1 MRTRLTLAAGRLGRR
16 LPRLVGAALALGA
29 VASLALASCS
39 SSNGLTLN
47 ARFSDVSD
55 LTGGAPVM
63 MADVTVG
70 KVTGIKLDG
79 YSALVTMAIEPG
91 IQVPASVTARARRTS
106 LLGERI
112 VDLVVP
118 EGAEG
123 GPLLKD
129 GATIGRTEARPD
141 LEDLVKEGT
150 AVLGP
155 ITQSEVATLVNE
167 GYKAFGGRGP
177 QIRALLDNFGTIV
190 KAYAGETDTI
200 SSLIKSM
207 NELNTTIAL
216 KAAAH
221 EAALGNSER
230 ALTMLRQESGR
241 LQSAIKALNR
251 LSVGARA
258 IMDEHADEMGRFF
271 SQMQTILGVLED
283 ERAAIVGLL
292 KYAPLHNRNTQ
303 LVEFWEF
310 NQILQDFV
318 ICGFNEDKTDP
329 ARTCTPGRNG

>member
-1 MRTRLTLAAGRLGRR
+1 MIRRVRLSAGLTRGWGRLAAACL
-16 LPRLVGAALALGA
+16 ALAA
-29 VASLALASCS
+29 VALLALASCS
-39 SSNGLTLN
+39 SSKGFTLN

-55 LTGGAPVM
+55 LTKGAPVM

-70 KVTGIKLDG
+70 KVTGIELDG

-91 IQVPASVTARARRTS
+91 VQVPGDVTARVRRTS

-118 EGAEG
+118 ESDG
-123 GPLLKD
+123 GGSPLKD
-129 GATIGRTEARPD
+129 GATIRRTEARPD

-155 ITQSEVATLVNE
+155 ITESEVATLVNE
-167 GYKAFGGRGP
+167 GYKGFGGRG
-177 QIRALLDNFGTIV
+177 QQVRTLLDNFGVIV
-190 KAYAGETDTI
+190 KAYAGETGTI
-200 SSLIKSM
+200 RSLITSM
-207 NELNTTIAL
+207 NELNTTIAV

-230 ALTMLRQESGR
+230 ALTMLRQESSR

-251 LSVGARA
+251 LSVGARR
-258 IMDEHADEMGRFF
+258 IMDQHADEMGRFF

-292 KYAPLHNRNTQ
+292 KYAPFHNRNTQ
-303 LVEFWEF
+303 LVEFLEN
-310 NQILQDFV
+310 NQIFQDFV
-318 ICGFNEDKTDP
+318 ICGFNEDKKDP
-329 ARTCTPGRNG
+329 ARTCTPGRSG